1 MEAFNDAAQKL
12 LWPEKRLDKDSI
24 WRTSRDCQFQ
34 LNGEFIPEP
43 LRALLKPHFDPDGF
57 FRIGH
62 VPEGTPVNLLANVD
76 PEMDAKDLLEL
87 CLRVKKALLEI
98 NLQHFDP
105 AAAKAVLKKEVAPA
119 LWKVSKC
126 PDLVEDRGHYF
137 GAELPDADK
146 LALIEFLKT
155 L

>member
-1 MEAFNDAAQKL
+1 
-12 LWPEKRLDKDSI
+12 
-24 WRTSRDCQFQ
+24 
-34 LNGEFIPEP
+34 
-43 LRALLKPHFDPDGF
+43 
-57 FRIGH
+57 
-62 VPEGTPVNLLANVD
+62 
-76 PEMDAKDLLEL
+76 
-87 CLRVKKALLEI
+87 VKKALLEI
-98 NLQHFDP
+98 NLQHLDP

-137 GAELPDADK
+137 GTELPDADK